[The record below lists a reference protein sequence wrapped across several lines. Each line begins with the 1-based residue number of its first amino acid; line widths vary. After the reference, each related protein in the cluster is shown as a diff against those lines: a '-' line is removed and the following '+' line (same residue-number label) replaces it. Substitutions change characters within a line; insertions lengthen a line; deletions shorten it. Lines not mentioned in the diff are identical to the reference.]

1 MPIVYEALH
10 TKFTQATEDIT
21 IREVID
27 WLLAWPPETRRHWYL
42 VVSLATSGRQVVP
55 QPDGSFKAIETPPPG
70 YAVLLP
76 LKDLSTEE
84 DETRMLRDVPG
95 LLEPAVTIERLML
108 GTQRA
113 LEEWMPDSPGRRLV
127 VLEEGQV
134 IGLLTDEKRAGGYG
148 GSLTRLYG
156 QGQKPYNLAKRRITY
171 RCPIDGDIYDFAELI
186 DLTTNR
192 LICPNGHVIE
202 E

>member
-10 TKFTQATEDIT
+10 TRFTQATEDIT
-21 IREVID
+21 VQEVGD
-27 WLLAWPPETRRHWYL
+27 WLLARPPETRHHWYL
-42 VVSLATSGRQVVP
+42 VVSVATPGRQVVP
-55 QPDGSFKAIETPPPG
+55 RPGGGFEAVEVPPPG

-76 LKDLSTEE
+76 LKDLSTEGGE
-84 DETRMLRDVPG
+84 ARTLRDVPD
-95 LLEPAVTIERLML
+95 LLAPAVTIERLTL

-113 LEEWMPDSPGRRLV
+113 IEEWVPVSPGRRLV

-148 GSLTRLYG
+148 GFPTRLPG
-156 QGQKPYNLAKRRITY
+156 QEQKPFNLAKRRITY
-171 RCPIDGDIYDFAELI
+171 RCPIDGGIYDFAELI
-186 DLTTNR
+186 DPGTNR
-192 LICPNGHVIE
+192 LICPNGHIIE